1 MSMSFYIFL
10 YNGTMFGEKIKE
22 LRKEKSLTQKKLAIA
37 LDCDQSMI
45 TRWEKNECEPTESV
59 IKRTAIFFNVSAD
72 YLLGLEDESGGK
84 YINSFNNFNNS
95 GKIEIK

>member
-1 MSMSFYIFL
+1 MFKEILKNLMNEKGINQRQLSINADIPTTTISGWL
-10 YNGTMFGEKIKE
+10 NADRLPDYNALIK
-22 LRKEKSLTQKKLAIA
+22 LR
-37 LDCDQSMI
+37 
-45 TRWEKNECEPTESV
+45 
-59 IKRTAIFFNVSAD
+59 IFFNVSAD